1 MNLSKTLTAATL
13 AMTAFMAFDA
23 SAATIRIT
31 CEVRDDRS
39 KISVDGKQL
48 VRGTYT
54 TEAMSGDNMANSSPR
69 RSRRGQLE
77 TDYDSNTGELA
88 IPIASDFIVDG
99 RVTGKVVDAGGNT
112 VASDTV
118 ACRVRSLQ

>member
-31 CEVRDDRS
+31 CEVRSDRS

-54 TEAMSGDNMANSSPR
+54 TEAMSGGNVATSSPR

-88 IPIASDFIVDG
+88 IPIASDFIVG
-99 RVTGKVVDAGGNT
+99 GTVTGKVVDAGGNT

-118 ACRVRSLQ
+118 ACRVRMPQ

>member
-1 MNLSKTLTAATL
+1 MNLSRTLTAATL

-31 CEVRDDRS
+31 CEVRSDRS

-48 VRGTYT
+48 APGTYT

-118 ACRVRSLQ
+118 ACRVRMPQ

>member
-31 CEVRDDRS
+31 CEVRSDRS

-48 VRGTYT
+48 APGTYT

-88 IPIASDFIVDG
+88 IPIASDFIVG
-99 RVTGKVVDAGGNT
+99 GTVTGKVVDAGGNT